1 LSKPRPVG
9 IIPDFSRLMTTNQQP
24 AGTRARLGEILV
36 KAGVLTPEHLEDAL
50 RYQKETGQR
59 LGECLIRLG
68 HVRLE
73 DVTRALARQ
82 AGLVFVDVRK
92 GTIAPEVLALV
103 PKDVAL
109 ANNVLPVKAD
119 GRELILAVTDP
130 LAVFNIEHLRF
141 LLNLDFRCALTAE
154 PWMVEA
160 FKRYFNV
167 DKKDAKTVGD
177 APRKAGPVKV
187 DDDAPIIRLVQQV
200 FEDALRQR
208 ASDIHLEPMADRVR
222 ARFRVDGVCKTIADY
237 PTHLQAALISR
248 VKVMAE
254 MEIAE
259 KRKPQ
264 DGRIALKA
272 LGKDIDVRVSALPAT
287 HGESIVMR
295 LLDKTVGLV
304 SLERLG
310 VGPDDLKRF
319 RRIIR
324 RPNGILLVT
333 GPTGSGK
340 TTTLYAALQELNKPS
355 VKIITAEN
363 PVEYHLAGVNQC
375 QVRHQIGLDFVRILR
390 AMLRQAPNIILVG
403 EIRDKETAGIA
414 IQAAL
419 TGHLVF
425 STLHTNDAPSALT
438 RLIDMGVPPF
448 LVSSA
453 VCAVLAQRLMRQ
465 LCPRCK
471 TETPPDARMLA
482 SAGLDEQKVRGRTLF
497 SPKGCEDCNGT
508 GFRGRF
514 GIYELFEMSQELR
527 EATFRKEPTYRLRDL
542 ARTTGNMTTLRDD
555 AIRKVLT
562 GQTSVD
568 EVLRVLSKEAGA
580 VGEGAA

>member
-1 LSKPRPVG
+1 
-9 IIPDFSRLMTTNQQP
+9 MTTNQQ
-24 AGTRARLGEILV
+24 ATGARLRLGEILV
-36 KAGVLTPEHLEDAL
+36 KAGVLTPEHLDDAL

-59 LGECLIRLG
+59 IGDCLIHLG
-68 HVRLE
+68 HARIE
-73 DVTRALARQ
+73 DITRALARQ

-92 GTIAPEVLALV
+92 GTIPPEVLGLV

-109 ANNVLPVKAD
+109 ANNVLPVKVD
-119 GRELILAVTDP
+119 GATAILAVTDP

-141 LLNLDFRCALTAE
+141 LLNLEFRCALTAE
-154 PWMVEA
+154 PWMLEA

-167 DKKDAKTVGD
+167 DKRDAKTVGE
-177 APRKAGPVKV
+177 APRKAQGVAKA
-187 DDDAPIIRLVQQV
+187 DDDAPIIRLTQQV

-208 ASDIHLEPMADRVR
+208 ASDIHIEPMADRVR
-222 ARFRVDGVCKTIADY
+222 ARFRVDGVLKTTADY
-237 PTHLQAALISR
+237 PKHLQAAITSR
-248 VKVMAE
+248 IKVMAE

-264 DGRIALKA
+264 DGRINVKA
-272 LGKDIDVRVSALPAT
+272 LGKDVDVRVSALPAT

-310 VGPDDLKRF
+310 VGPDQLKRF
-319 RRIIR
+319 RKVIR
-324 RPNGILLVT
+324 RPNGIVLVT

-363 PVEYHLAGVNQC
+363 PVEYHLAGINQC
-375 QVRHQIGLDFVRILR
+375 QVRHQIGLDFVKILR

-471 TETPPDARMLA
+471 QSVPVDPRLLA
-482 SAGLDEQKVRGRTLF
+482 SAGIEESHAGVSSIF
-497 SPKGCEDCNGT
+497 SQKGCEECNGT

-514 GIYELFEMSQELR
+514 GIYEAFEMSPELR
-527 EATFRKEPTYRLRDL
+527 EATFRREPTYRLREL
-542 ARTTGNMTTLRDD
+542 ARTTGGMTTLRED
-555 AIRKVLT
+555 AVRKVLS
-562 GQTSVD
+562 GMTSVD
-568 EVLRVLSKEAGA
+568 ELLRVLSKES
-580 VGEGAA
+580 VGGEEGTTT

>member
-1 LSKPRPVG
+1 VT
-9 IIPDFSRLMTTNQQP
+9 SRL
-24 AGTRARLGEILV
+24 
-36 KAGVLTPEHLEDAL
+36 
-50 RYQKETGQR
+50 
-59 LGECLIRLG
+59 
-68 HVRLE
+68 
-73 DVTRALARQ
+73 
-82 AGLVFVDVRK
+82 
-92 GTIAPEVLALV
+92 
-103 PKDVAL
+103 
-109 ANNVLPVKAD
+109 
-119 GRELILAVTDP
+119 
-130 LAVFNIEHLRF
+130 
-141 LLNLDFRCALTAE
+141 
-154 PWMVEA
+154 
-160 FKRYFNV
+160 
-167 DKKDAKTVGD
+167 
-177 APRKAGPVKV
+177 KV
-187 DDDAPIIRLVQQV
+187 I
-200 FEDALRQR
+200 
-208 ASDIHLEPMADRVR
+208 
-222 ARFRVDGVCKTIADY
+222 
-237 PTHLQAALISR
+237 
-248 VKVMAE
+248 AE

-264 DGRIALKA
+264 DGRINLKA
-272 LGKDIDVRVSALPAT
+272 LGKEVDVRVSALPAT

-295 LLDKTVGLV
+295 LLDKAVGLV

-310 VGPDDLKRF
+310 VGTDDLKRF

-363 PVEYHLAGVNQC
+363 PVEYNLAGINQC
-375 QVRHQIGLDFVRILR
+375 QVRHGIGLDFVKILR

-403 EIRDKETAGIA
+403 EIRDKETASIA

-471 TETPPDARMLA
+471 TAGAQDPKALA
-482 SAGLDEQKVRGRTLF
+482 SAGLTEERVAGRKIF
-497 SPKGCEDCNGT
+497 SGKGCEDCNNT

-514 GIYELFEMSQELR
+514 GIYELFEMSSELR
-527 EATFRKEPTYRLRDL
+527 EATFRKEPTYRLREL
-542 ARTTGNMTTLRDD
+542 ARTTGGMTSLRDD
-555 AIRKVLT
+555 AIRKILT
-562 GQTSVD
+562 GQTSI
-568 EVLRVLSKEAGA
+568 EETMRVLSKEA
-580 VGEGAA
+580 VGGEEEGAP

>member
-1 LSKPRPVG
+1 
-9 IIPDFSRLMTTNQQP
+9 MTTLT
-24 AGTRARLGEILV
+24 GTRPRLGEILLQ
-36 KAGVLTPEHLEDAL
+36 AGVLTPEQLEDGL

-59 LGECLIRLG
+59 LGECLVRLG
-68 HVRLE
+68 HARQE

-82 AGLVFVDVRK
+82 AGLPFVDVRR
-92 GTIAPEVLALV
+92 GTIPPAVIAMV

-109 ANNVLPVKAD
+109 ANNVLPVKAE
-119 GRELILAVTDP
+119 GKSVILAVTDP

-141 LLNLDFRCALTAE
+141 LLNLEFRCALTTEEA
-154 PWMVEA
+154 MVEA

-177 APRKAGPVKV
+177 APRRAQVAKA
-187 DDDAPIIRLVQQV
+187 DDDAPIIRLAQQI

-208 ASDIHLEPMADRVR
+208 ASDIHIEPMADRVR
-222 ARFRVDGVCKTIADY
+222 IRFRVDGVLHTAADY
-237 PTHLQAALISR
+237 PKHLQAALTSR
-248 VKVMAE
+248 IKVMAE

-264 DGRIALKA
+264 DGRINVKA
-272 LGKDIDVRVSALPAT
+272 KGKDVDVRVSALPAT

-295 LLDKTVGLV
+295 LLDKSVGLV

-310 VGPDDLKRF
+310 VGPDELKRF

-340 TTTLYAALQELNKPS
+340 TTTLYAALQELNKPN

-471 TETPPDARMLA
+471 EARPVDPRVLA
-482 SAGLDEQKVRGRTLF
+482 SAGLDEARIAGRTLY
-497 SPKGCEDCNGT
+497 SPRGCEECNGS

-514 GIYELFEMSQELR
+514 GIYELFEMSAEVR
-527 EATFRKEPTYRLRDL
+527 EATFRKEPTYRLREL
-542 ARTTGNMTTLRDD
+542 ARTTGGMASLRDD

-562 GQTSVD
+562 GQTSLD
-568 EVLRVLSKEAGA
+568 EVLRVLSKEA
-580 VGEGAA
+580 VGMEEGAA

>member
-1 LSKPRPVG
+1 
-9 IIPDFSRLMTTNQQP
+9 MTTMT
-24 AGTRARLGEILV
+24 GTRPRLGEILV
-36 KAGVLTPEHLEDAL
+36 KAGVLTSEHLDDAL

-59 LGECLIRLG
+59 IGECLIHLG
-68 HVRLE
+68 HVRAE

-82 AGLVFVDVRK
+82 AGLPFVDVRR
-92 GTIAPEVLALV
+92 GTIPPEVLSLV

-109 ANNVLPVKAD
+109 ANNVLPVKAE
-119 GRELILAVTDP
+119 GRNAILAVTDP

-141 LLNLDFRCALTAE
+141 LLNLDFKCALTTEEA
-154 PWMVEA
+154 MVEA

-167 DKKDAKTVGD
+167 DKKEAKTVGD
-177 APRKAGPVKV
+177 APRRAQAVKTE
-187 DDDAPIIRLVQQV
+187 DDAPIIRLVQQV

-208 ASDIHLEPMADRVR
+208 ASDIHIEPMADRVR
-222 ARFRVDGVCKTIADY
+222 LRFRIDGVLRNVADY

-248 VKVMAE
+248 VKVIGE

-264 DGRIALKA
+264 DGRINVKA
-272 LGKDIDVRVSALPAT
+272 LGKDVDVRVSALPAT

-310 VGPDDLKRF
+310 VGPEDLKRF
-319 RRIIR
+319 RKIIK

-403 EIRDKETAGIA
+403 EIRDKETASIA

-471 TETPPDARMLA
+471 QPLAQDPRLLA
-482 SAGLDEQKVRGRTLF
+482 SAGLDDARIGGRTLYG
-497 SPKGCEDCNGT
+497 PKGCDDCNGT

-514 GIYELFEMSQELR
+514 GIYEFFEMSADLR
-527 EATFRKEPTYRLRDL
+527 EATFRKEPTYRLREL
-542 ARTTGNMTTLRDD
+542 ARTTGNMMSLRED
-555 AIRKVLT
+555 ALRKVLA
-562 GQTSVD
+562 GQTSLD
-568 EVLRVLSKEAGA
+568 EVLRVLSKESVGA
-580 VGEGAA
+580 EEGAA

>member
-1 LSKPRPVG
+1 
-9 IIPDFSRLMTTNQQP
+9 MTTNQQA
-24 AGTRARLGEILV
+24 AGPRARVGEILV
-36 KAGVLTPEHLEDAL
+36 KAGVLTPEQLEDGL
-50 RYQKETGQR
+50 RYQKETGQKI
-59 LGECLIRLG
+59 GECLINLG
-68 HVRLE
+68 HARLE

-82 AGLVFVDVRK
+82 AGLVFVDVRR
-92 GTIAPEVLALV
+92 GNIAPEVLAVV

-109 ANNVLPVKAD
+109 ANNVLPVKVD
-119 GRELILAVTDP
+119 GGVVILAVTDP

-141 LLNLDFRCALTAE
+141 LLNIDFRCALTAE
-154 PWMVEA
+154 PWMLEA
-160 FKRYFNV
+160 FKRYYNV
-167 DKKDAKTVGD
+167 DKRDAKTVGD
-177 APRKAGPVKV
+177 APRKAQGVAKA
-187 DDDAPIIRLVQQV
+187 DDDAPIIRLVQQI

-208 ASDIHLEPMADRVR
+208 ASDIHIEPMADRVR
-222 ARFRVDGVCKTIADY
+222 TRFRVDGVCKTQADY
-237 PTHLQAALISR
+237 PKHLQAAITSR
-248 VKVMAE
+248 VKVMGE

-264 DGRIALKA
+264 DGRINLKA
-272 LGKDIDVRVSALPAT
+272 LGKEVDVRVSALPAT

-310 VGPDDLKRF
+310 VGPDQLKRF
-319 RRIIR
+319 RKVIR

-363 PVEYHLAGVNQC
+363 PVEYHLAGINQC

-453 VCAVLAQRLMRQ
+453 VCAVMAQRLMRQ
-465 LCPRCK
+465 LCARCK
-471 TETPPDARMLA
+471 QPAAYDARMLN
-482 SAGLDEQKVRGRTLF
+482 SAGLDEAALAGKTLY
-497 SPKGCEDCNGT
+497 SAKGCEDCSGS
-508 GFRGRF
+508 GYRGRF
-514 GIYELFEMSQELR
+514 GIYEAFEMSSELR
-527 EATFRKEPTYRLRDL
+527 EATFRKEPTFRLREL
-542 ARTTGNMTTLRDD
+542 ARTTGGMTSLRDD
-555 AIRKVLT
+555 AVRKVLA
-562 GQTSVD
+562 GQTSI
-568 EVLRVLSKEAGA
+568 EEILRVLSKEAGA